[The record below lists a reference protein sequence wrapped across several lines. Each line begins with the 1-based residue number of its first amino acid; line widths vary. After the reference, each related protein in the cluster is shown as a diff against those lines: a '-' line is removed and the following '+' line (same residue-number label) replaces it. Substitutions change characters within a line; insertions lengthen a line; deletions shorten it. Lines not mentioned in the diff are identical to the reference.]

1 MKRLA
6 SLFLILSLLLSLSA
20 CSGLSLPGSVS
31 EKASDGMLCSPELPS
46 TPDLPDEM
54 AYYDDATGKWDDAAL
69 KEADA
74 AYSDFMTG
82 VRAAADAYDSSDLSA
97 FYRSALPLLL
107 PEDEENALC
116 SPLNIYLALAML
128 AEITDGTSRSQILSA
143 MGAENMDSLSAQVEN
158 IWSANYRN
166 GDTAKSLLASSVWLK
181 NGLSFK
187 KAALDRLAGSHRAS
201 VYSGDPGS
209 DSMDQALRRWMNSA
223 TGNLLTDQID
233 RITLPKDLVAALVTA
248 LYYKA
253 PWMEG
258 FSREVSYHG
267 DFTAASGETVTA
279 SYLFESRVGLIY
291 DGEGFTAASKTLL
304 DESTM
309 WFLLPDEGVSPSSL
323 LSSGSVTELLYGSVP
338 SGQYLVRLSVPEFDV
353 TAHLD
358 LMPVL
363 ASLGITDVAD
373 ASRSDFSPLVD
384 DPNRIAL
391 TSAVHGARLKLD
403 EDGVEAAAYTMMAA
417 AAGVIETRGEYD
429 FVLDRPFVFALT
441 SQAGDLLFAGTVG
454 NPAA

>member
-31 EKASDGMLCSPELPS
+31 EKPSGGILCSPDLPS
-46 TPDLPDEM
+46 TPDLPDAM
-54 AYYDDATGKWDDAAL
+54 AFYDDATGKWDDDAM
-69 KEADA
+69 KEADT
-74 AYSDFMTG
+74 AYSAYMTG
-82 VRAAADAYDSSDLSA
+82 VRTAADAYDSSDLSA

-107 PEDEENALC
+107 PEGEDNALC

-143 MGAENMDSLSAQVEN
+143 VGAETMDSLAAQVGN

-181 NGLSFK
+181 DGLSFRQT
-187 KAALDRLAGSHRAS
+187 ALDRLADLHRAS
-201 VYSGDPGS
+201 AYSGEPGS
-209 DSMDQALRRWMNSA
+209 DAMDQALRRWMNDA

-258 FSREVSYHG
+258 FSREVSYQG
-267 DFTAASGETVTA
+267 DFTASSGETVTA
-279 SYLFESRVGLIY
+279 SYLFESRVGSIY

-309 WFLLPDEGVSPSSL
+309 WFLLPDEGVSTSSL
-323 LSSGSVTELLYGSVP
+323 LSSGSVTDLLYGSVP

-363 ASLGITDVAD
+363 AALGITDVAD
-373 ASRSDFSPLVD
+373 ASRSDFSPLID
-384 DPNRIAL
+384 DPDRIAL

-403 EDGVEAAAYTMMAA
+403 EDGVEAAAYTMMVA
-417 AAGVIETRGEYD
+417 AAGAIETQGEYD